1 MENGTQMTF
10 EQWMPEACPEQTAG
24 VLDSLARTFQL
35 QESNLDSTDIVQ
47 VCFSQLQNLLE
58 SSKKKIDPSTFLLRT
73 LKTYLVL
80 MQDLTLPDFSLR
92 WMKLGMM
99 QNGKFSIPKT
109 SEFHR
114 TGNDV
119 LLLDILEENVPH
131 KYFLSR
137 EQMEKIIF
145 Q

>member
-1 MENGTQMTF
+1 MENGTQMTLDPLIQ
-10 EQWMPEACPEQTAG
+10 ETSQKQTVGVSDSRVRTSQW
-24 VLDSLARTFQL
+24 
-35 QESNLDSTDIVQ
+35 QENNLDSTDIVQ

-58 SSKKKIDPSTFLLRT
+58 NSRKKIDPSTYLLRT

-80 MQDLTLPDFSLR
+80 MQDLTLPNFSLN
-92 WMKLGMM
+92 WTKLGMM
-99 QNGKFSIPKT
+99 QSGKFLTLKT
-109 SEFHR
+109 SEYLK
-114 TGNDV
+114 TENDV
-119 LLLDILEENVPH
+119 LLLDILEGEAPH